1 MIPIDHIS
9 AKTLPAALRCG
20 LFLWSS
26 PVTSF
31 PLETA
36 SFPVTIDPRV
46 AFTGQNSAIV
56 TSCIHNRKKDEPG
69 HTATYLT
76 TGCGGTSPSIY
87 TYITLCQFNE
97 LVEKKASDTILSAQ
111 LYMRV
116 AGYAS
121 SYKFVC
127 AYPMLK
133 PWNVTTATW
142 NSIQADTNTYIS
154 DRIQSF
160 VTRTDTTHCVFDI
173 TDLYKTWYE
182 KDEAGNSKNYGV
194 ALARPREYS
203 GYDYTVFNS
212 SNASDSSKKPYVVV
226 DYVSHAGVKDW
237 WTYENLSCGRAGSA
251 NIDLFNGNLV
261 AHHADTSTI
270 GSRMPVSVQH
280 VYNSCQSLSDDFGC
294 GLGWR
299 TNLHQT
305 IRAEGIA
312 SADYYIWQ
320 DGEGTDHYFTKTTSQ
335 PYTDCEGMQLKMN
348 ATTEGT
354 GENETLVSATITDK
368 GDNVMTFEKTAGVV
382 RLMSVAD
389 PHGNTM
395 QIEYT
400 QDGKIDKVLD
410 GIGRI
415 TDFTYNNNG
424 LLSSVTAPG
433 CPTVQ
438 YEYASVTGGY
448 NLHKVVY
455 SDLSSEN
462 GAVNY
467 SEYAY
472 DGSMLTS
479 MKNFDGCE
487 LAEDRGQVL
496 YGLDKANKLRFSH
509 ENPDVKALYRDYLG
523 SPLGEKSHHL
533 LHTDHF
539 AWEMP
544 PKAL

>member
-1 MIPIDHIS
+1 MNSIS
-9 AKTLPAALRCG
+9 TSVSLTSSGANTLLRYDI
-20 LFLWSS
+20 SS
-26 PVTSF
+26 SD
-31 PLETA
+31 LETA

-116 AGYAS
+116 SGYAS

-226 DYVSHAGVKDW
+226 DYVSHAGVK
-237 WTYENLSCGRAGSA
+237 TGGRMKICPAA
-251 NIDLFNGNLV
+251 EP
-261 AHHADTSTI
+261 AARTSTL
-270 GSRMPVSVQH
+270 STAT
-280 VYNSCQSLSDDFGC
+280 SLPTTPIPPPSAAACRSLFSMC
-294 GLGWR
+294 TIPASPCR
-299 TNLHQT
+299 T
-305 IRAEGIA
+305 ISAAA
-312 SADYYIWQ
+312 SAGAPIFIRPSAPKKSPPLTIIS
-320 DGEGTDHYFTKTTSQ
+320 GRTARARIIISQ
-335 PYTDCEGMQLKMN
+335 RRPP
-348 ATTEGT
+348 
-354 GENETLVSATITDK
+354 SPIP
-368 GDNVMTFEKTAGVV
+368 TAK
-382 RLMSVAD
+382 AC
-389 PHGNTM
+389 
-395 QIEYT
+395 
-400 QDGKIDKVLD
+400 
-410 GIGRI
+410 
-415 TDFTYNNNG
+415 
-424 LLSSVTAPG
+424 SS
-433 CPTVQ
+433 
-438 YEYASVTGGY
+438 
-448 NLHKVVY
+448 
-455 SDLSSEN
+455 
-462 GAVNY
+462 
-467 SEYAY
+467 
-472 DGSMLTS
+472 
-479 MKNFDGCE
+479 
-487 LAEDRGQVL
+487 R
-496 YGLDKANKLRFSH
+496 
-509 ENPDVKALYRDYLG
+509 
-523 SPLGEKSHHL
+523 
-533 LHTDHF
+533 
-539 AWEMP
+539 
-544 PKAL
+544 